1 MAEKDAAPPPPR
13 HELEEEAND
22 RLADCRQ
29 QKMPFELDMREC
41 YFFTDPLR
49 TRQVNSLTLPPQVP
63 LHDDGF
69 LQTSVGFEITE
80 DFVNEAINTFMPQN
94 EEWCERAPSMF
105 GKPLPLAV
113 QQEIRDGDKA
123 VFEAI
128 KGCNFYSELGKAAY
142 PDLGIG
148 TMAMWITDPGA
159 AQNFRCLATPLREL
173 EINLGPD
180 GLVDD
185 RFAIRFT
192 KNRYIERLLG
202 STIYQKIPADLMD
215 EITAA
220 PTKPT
225 EVRWG
230 YWRKWDEMGDETW
243 QHVAMIKNRVVH
255 AATLKG
261 EGSCPLVVTRFGAT
275 CDWAFALGRLLRAL
289 PELRQ
294 IDELEGQKVAHIE
307 LNLTPPM
314 AFPDDSFAA
323 IEQGLEPG
331 EGYPVRVGSEN
342 AIKKIYDP
350 GPPESGVYLIDDK
363 IKRLRKMFYV
373 DYPEQKGETPPTLG
387 QWMDELARA
396 QRRIGFAGMSFWLEG
411 PAQYFLRVKYLLEK
425 RGILRKIKVGEHEV
439 ALHPVNPAQRAA
451 EQQEI
456 ATTVRFIQIA
466 GQAWPEEFKAYID
479 GRASMLALLQK
490 MRATLIKVR
499 PKDQV
504 DAAIKQIAPL
514 VAAHLGPKVSPG
526 EAQNAAA
533 LP

>member
-1 MAEKDAAPPPPR
+1 MAGESLAPDVAPK
-13 HELEEEAND
+13 HELDEEAND

-29 QKMPFELDMREC
+29 QKMPFELDMREG
-41 YFFTDPLR
+41 YYFTDPLR
-49 TRQVNSLTLPPQVP
+49 ARQVNSLTLPPQVP

-69 LQTSVGFEITE
+69 LQTSVGFEVAE
-80 DFVNEAINTFMPQN
+80 DFVNESINTFMPQA
-94 EEWCERAPSMF
+94 EEWAERQPGMF
-105 GKPLPLAV
+105 ADALPAAV
-113 QQEIRDGDKA
+113 QKQIDDDDTTIFKT
-123 VFEAI
+123 I

-142 PDLGIG
+142 PDLAIG
-148 TMAMWITDPGA
+148 TMGMFITDPGA
-159 AQNFRCLATPLREL
+159 ARNIQCLATPLREL

-180 GLVDD
+180 GMVDD
-185 RFAIRFT
+185 RFAVRFT
-192 KNRYIERLLG
+192 KNRYIKRLLG
-202 STIYQKIPADLMD
+202 GTIYDKIPADLRS
-215 EITAA
+215 EIEEA

-230 YWRKWDEMGDETW
+230 YWRKWDEVGDETW
-243 QHVAMIKNRVVH
+243 QHVAMVKNRVVH
-255 AATLKG
+255 SSMLIG
-261 EGSCPLVVTRFGAT
+261 EGSCPLIVTRFGAT
-275 CDWAFALGRLLRAL
+275 CDWAYALGRLLRAL

-331 EGYPVRVGSEN
+331 EGYPVRVGSQE

-373 DYPEQKGETPPTLG
+373 DYPEQRGDTPPTLG

-411 PAQYFLRVKYLLEK
+411 PAQYFLRFKYLLEK
-425 RGILRKIKVGEHEV
+425 RGVIKPVKVNGNIV

-456 ATTVRFIQIA
+456 ATAVRFITIA
-466 GQAWPEEFKAYID
+466 GQAWPEEFKAYVD
-479 GRASMLALLQK
+479 GRASMLALLEK
-490 MRATLIKVR
+490 MRADLIKIR
-499 PKDQV
+499 PKNEV
-504 DAAIKQIAPL
+504 EAAIKQIAPL
-514 VAAHLGPKVSPG
+514 VAAHIGPK
-526 EAQNAAA
+526 AAPPQTA
-533 LP
+533 VGVQ

>member
-1 MAEKDAAPPPPR
+1 MAAKTAPPPPK
-13 HELEEEAND
+13 HELDEEAND
-22 RLADCRQ
+22 RIADARL

-49 TRQVNSLTLPPQVP
+49 TRQVNSLSLPPQVP

-69 LQTSVGFEITE
+69 LQTSTGYEVTE

-94 EEWCERAPSMF
+94 ENWSERAAGMF
-105 GKPLPLAV
+105 AKTLPDAV
-113 QQEIRDGDKA
+113 LQEIREGDNTIFK
-123 VFEAI
+123 AI

-142 PDLGIG
+142 PDLAIG
-148 TMAMWITDPGA
+148 TMALWITDPGA
-159 AQNFRCLATPLREL
+159 ARNIQCLATPLREL

-180 GLVDD
+180 GMVDD
-185 RFAIRFT
+185 RFAVRFT
-192 KNRYIERLLG
+192 KNRYVRKLLG
-202 STIYQKIPADLMD
+202 GSIYDKIPADLKE
-215 EITAA
+215 EIEAA
-220 PTKPT
+220 PTKPS

-230 YWRKWDEMGDETW
+230 YWRLWDEVGDETW
-243 QHVAMIKNRVVH
+243 RHVAMIKNRVVH
-255 AATLKG
+255 SARLVG

-350 GPPESGVYLIDDK
+350 GPPEQGVYLIDDK

-373 DYPEQKGETPPTLG
+373 DYPEQRGDTPPTLG

-411 PAQYFLRVKYLLEK
+411 PAQYFLRFKYLLEK
-425 RGILRKIKVGEHEV
+425 RGVLNPVKVNGNLV

-451 EQQEI
+451 EQQDI
-456 ATTVRFIQIA
+456 AMAVRFIQIA

-479 GRASMLALLQK
+479 GRASMIALLQK
-490 MRATLIKVR
+490 MRVTLLKIR
-499 PKDQV
+499 PQKDV

-514 VAAHLGPKVSPG
+514 ISAHLGAKVSPG
-526 EAQNAAA
+526 EAQNATA
-533 LP
+533 LQ